1 MIPNEI
7 KKTSMRI
14 IKNVNGGGK
23 LGLGTK
29 IKSAYI
35 PSMMGGSNAIGY
47 DIGDVLDLLG
57 SSSQD

>member
-1 MIPNEI
+1 M
-7 KKTSMRI
+7 KKTAIRI
-14 IKNVNGGGK
+14 LKNVNGGGK
-23 LGLGTK
+23 RLGTK

-47 DIGDVLDLLG
+47 DINDVLELLG